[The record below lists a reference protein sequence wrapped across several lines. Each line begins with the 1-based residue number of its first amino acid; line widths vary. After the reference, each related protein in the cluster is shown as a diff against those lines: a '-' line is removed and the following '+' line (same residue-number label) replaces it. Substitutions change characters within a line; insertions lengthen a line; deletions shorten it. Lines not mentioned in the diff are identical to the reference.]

1 MYGKYSCQM
10 PLMPEFELSA
20 LADELYEQSEDDD
33 LRLAELMRELPKET
47 GDALCTSNLT
57 NALQAFMYA
66 FGYEP
71 KIDIS
76 DLLLLQPSTMLLRG
90 IVIEKVEL
98 AELVFGYDREK
109 KLFLIGVFDG
119 EKMLAAF
126 SGDKAY
132 EAAKKWARENCA

>member
-1 MYGKYSCQM
+1 
-10 PLMPEFELSA
+10 
-20 LADELYEQSEDDD
+20 
-33 LRLAELMRELPKET
+33 
-47 GDALCTSNLT
+47 
-57 NALQAFMYA
+57 MYA

-76 DLLLLQPSTMLLRG
+76 DLLLLQPSTMILRG

-119 EKMLAAF
+119 EKNACCILRRQ
-126 SGDKAY
+126 GI
-132 EAAKKWARENCA
+132 